1 MLRFDLSAYYSLLDV
16 FDRTGRLMFP
26 DDWTGLEAWAR
37 DSKNPDAV
45 KKKRARILADLD
57 ALQSEKAP
65 YQNRMRLDL
74 SDEETQEAS
83 DALGQMN
90 AREAVLKVEL
100 GQLPHVT
107 DTWLADHAA
116 YTRRITVE
124 KELSTAFLRQD
135 LSVNVGTQRIVPWK
149 DWIKRTGFS
158 VSYSLSMIRIPKGE
172 SALRRGPAFVEKT
185 AFNLWSE
192 RFSLREKTKGQLTPQ
207 AKCEEWLRA
216 IARANPEPNKTSE
229 ELWLEARETIP
240 GLKFNEYKR
249 ARGNALPEHWKKG
262 GRKPNN

>member
-26 DDWTGLEAWAR
+26 ADWTGLEAWAR

-45 KKKRARILADLD
+45 KKNRARILADLD

-74 SDEETQEAS
+74 SDEEAQEAS
-83 DALGQMN
+83 DALGRLN
-90 AREAVLKVEL
+90 AREATLKVEL

-107 DTWLADHAA
+107 DTWISDHAA
-116 YTRRITVE
+116 YTRRIAVE

-135 LSVNVGTQRIVPWK
+135 LSALVGTQLVVPWK
-149 DWIKRTGFS
+149 DWTKRAGFR
-158 VSYSLSMIRIPKGE
+158 VFYGLSMISIPPGE

-185 AFNLWSE
+185 AFKLWSE
-192 RFSLREKTKGQLTPQ
+192 RFETKEAQGDLTPS
-207 AKCEEWLRA
+207 AKCRDWLKMQVRTSPQKTLTVKQYTEEAQALF
-216 IARANPEPNKTSE
+216 
-229 ELWLEARETIP
+229 P
-240 GLKFNEYKR
+240 GLSER
-249 ARGNALPEHWKKG
+249 AFLRVWAETVPASWREG
-262 GRKPNN
+262 GRRQGH